1 MNDYFMGVFER
12 SIMLNINDVNISTMS
27 ATDHYVYLVLHSF
40 KHFTS
45 AGFGIRQ
52 VLDILL
58 FEQEYAD
65 KIDWAYVEMVL
76 KDIRAYSFWA
86 DLIYIG
92 KQYLGFNSQL
102 KRSENCPED
111 LLADLLGNGIFGNGT
126 QEQRTA
132 LQMTNAAVA
141 GNNRSRVDTILRT
154 IFPSKSQIL
163 NNHPELQEKPWLL
176 PICWVKRWGRFL
188 VHNKAN
194 GGNLAAE
201 SMKISKRRIELL
213 KKYDIL

>member
-1 MNDYFMGVFER
+1 MDE
-12 SIMLNINDVNISTMS
+12 
-27 ATDHYVYLVLHSF
+27 
-40 KHFTS
+40 
-45 AGFGIRQ
+45 
-52 VLDILL
+52 
-58 FEQEYAD
+58 
-65 KIDWAYVEMVL
+65 IDWVYVERVL
-76 KDIRAYSFWA
+76 KDIRAYSFMA
-86 DLIYIG
+86 DLAYIG
-92 KQYLGFNSQL
+92 KQYLGFKSQL
-102 KRSENCPED
+102 SRSENCPED

-141 GNNRSRVDTILRT
+141 GNKRSRADTILRT
-154 IFPSKSQIL
+154 IFPSKSQML
-163 NNHPELQEKPWLL
+163 NSHPELQEKPWLL

-188 VHNKAN
+188 AHNKAN